1 MLKIYNTLTRQKE
14 EFKPI
19 DEKAVRMYSC
29 GPTVYSFAHIGNMRT
44 YIFMDIFRRTLKYDG
59 YKIKG
64 VMNITD
70 VGHLLSD
77 GDDGE
82 DKMEKASR
90 EQKKTPWE
98 IAAFYTDVFFKD
110 LAKLNIGRPEIIAKA
125 TEHIAEMIELIKKLE
140 ANGHTYMAD
149 GNLYYDISISSG
161 FRSNSVVMLSSSF
174 WLSIASL
181 LKTQPLITTV
191 FVSQSSLP
199 STFGFEPA
207 LAAKSTIGLAKL
219 T

>member
-1 MLKIYNTLTRQKE
+1 MLKIYNTLSRQKE

-19 DEKAVRMYSC
+19 DEKTVRMYSC

-44 YIFMDIFRRTLKYDG
+44 YIFMDIFRRTLRYDG

-77 GDDGE
+77 GDEGE

-110 LAKLNIGRPEIIAKA
+110 LAKLNIGKPEIIAKA
-125 TEHIAEMIELIKKLE
+125 TDHIADMIDYVKALEDKGYGYEIDDGIYFDIDKFPSYGKLSRLNRRIEKLE
-140 ANGHTYMAD
+140 EALNIQSCKY
-149 GNLYYDISISSG
+149 SI
-161 FRSNSVVMLSSSF
+161 VMDNEEN
-174 WLSIASL
+174 IQEED
-181 LKTQPLITTV
+181 K
-191 FVSQSSLP
+191 
-199 STFGFEPA
+199 
-207 LAAKSTIGLAKL
+207 
-219 T
+219 